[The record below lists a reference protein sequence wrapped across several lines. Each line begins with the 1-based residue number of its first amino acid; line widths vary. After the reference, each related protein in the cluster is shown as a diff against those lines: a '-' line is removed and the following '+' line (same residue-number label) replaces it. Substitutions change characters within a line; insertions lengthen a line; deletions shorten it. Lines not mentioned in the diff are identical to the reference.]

1 MSTPPPPGP
10 TAGAD
15 PVLPR
20 AAPRQQHQDQL
31 LTHHLQAFLGD
42 IGEAAMALLREHL
55 QWCEIAGGQT
65 LMTQGAPGDS
75 MYITVSGRL
84 RAYVRDDD
92 GAQRA
97 VREMGRGEI
106 IGEMSLYTDAPR
118 SATVVAIRDSVLV
131 RLDKSQFRHLLES
144 SSQVSIALTRQ
155 IIQRLQSDQRRGGLA
170 LPVTIGLLPISA
182 GVDLA
187 GFGRELSAQMARI
200 GSVRVVDAQ
209 DIARHLQQSGIVDD
223 DGADD
228 AQAHRLISQMLDE
241 IEAAHEFVLLLGDD
255 SPTPWTRRCSR
266 HCDELLL
273 VADATAEPRLHPI
286 ERLCLLDRP
295 EHTEATEVL
304 VLLHPPGTK
313 SPRQTRAWL
322 DRRPLTDHVHLR
334 LDVAADMARL
344 ARIESRTAVGL
355 VMAGGGARGI
365 AHLGVW
371 QALYERGFEFDYVGG
386 TSIGAVMAT
395 LVAAD
400 LPPERVLAV
409 ARKAFRFNPTGDFN
423 LIPLLSLIKGRRLR
437 DILAAAIDDLFGA
450 DIDCEDL
457 WKGYFCIA
465 TNYSK
470 ACEQQV
476 RRGNLAKALLASIA
490 IPGALPPVIHDGDLL
505 CDGSTFNN
513 FPVDVMQGLRGVGT
527 VIGIDLN
534 FKKPHHVDHDD
545 MPGNWALLRDRLR
558 PQAKRRYRFPSLA
571 AYLVNVTILYSMS
584 RQRRAKALTDLY
596 FNPPLDGVS
605 LLDWHKFDQIVRQGH
620 AHALAVLDSPGA
632 RSGAPAM
639 GAPGLS
645 S

>member
-1 MSTPPPPGP
+1 MPTPPPPGP
-10 TAGAD
+10 TAAAD
-15 PVLPR
+15 AAPPS

-31 LTHHLQAFLGD
+31 LTQHLQAFLGD
-42 IGEAAMALLREHL
+42 IGEAAMSLLREHL

-144 SSQVSIALTRQ
+144 SSQVSVALTRQ
-155 IIQRLQSDQRRGGLA
+155 IIQRLQHDQRRGGLA

-187 GFGRELSAQMARI
+187 GFGRELAAQMARI
-200 GSVRVVDAQ
+200 GSVHVVDAQ
-209 DIARHLQQSGIVDD
+209 DIARHLQRSGIVDD

-228 AQAHRLISQMLDE
+228 AQAHRLISQLLDE
-241 IEAAHEFVLLLGDD
+241 IEAAHQFVLLLGDD

-273 VADATAEPRLHPI
+273 LADASAAPRLHPI
-286 ERLCLLDRP
+286 ERQCLLDRP

-304 VLLHPPGTK
+304 VLLHPPGTQ
-313 SPRQTRAWL
+313 SPRRTRDWL
-322 DRRPLTDHVHLR
+322 DRRPLTDHVHVR
-334 LDVAADMARL
+334 LGVAADMARL

-371 QALYERGFEFDYVGG
+371 QALHERGFEFDYVGG

-400 LPPERVLAV
+400 LPPARVLAV

-450 DIDCEDL
+450 DIDVEDL

-476 RRGNLAKALLASIA
+476 RRGNLGKALLASIA

-584 RQRRAKALTDLY
+584 RQRQARALTDLY

-632 RSGAPAM
+632 GGLPPTAAALRRS
-639 GAPGLS
+639 
-645 S
+645 